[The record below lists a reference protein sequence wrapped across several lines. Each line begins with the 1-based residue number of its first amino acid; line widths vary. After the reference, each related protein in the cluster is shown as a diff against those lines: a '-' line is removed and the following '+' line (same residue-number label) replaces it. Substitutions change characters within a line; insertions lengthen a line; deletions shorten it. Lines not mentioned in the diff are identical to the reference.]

1 VRVVV
6 VGCGRVGA
14 GLATRLDLNGH
25 DVRVVDRDLAAF
37 SRLGSTFSGITV
49 TGMGLDRHVL
59 LEAGMERADALAAVT
74 GSDEVNAVVG
84 RIAARRFRVPRVA
97 ARMYDPRAAEV
108 YRRLGVPTISPV
120 AWGVGRLAELLVLI
134 DVGSIT
140 TLGAGQVD
148 LIEVVVPALLDDR
161 PVGEL
166 EMPGEIRAAAV
177 TRAGRTFVP
186 DGATRLHGGDIVVL
200 AVSGGGT
207 ERLESLLGRRS

>member
-1 VRVVV
+1 M
-6 VGCGRVGA
+6 
-14 GLATRLDLNGH
+14 ATRLDLNGH
-25 DVRVVDRDLAAF
+25 DVRVIDRDPGSLA
-37 SRLGSTFSGITV
+37 RLGPTFSGSTV
-49 TGMGLDRHVL
+49 IGMGLDRDVL
-59 LEAGMERADALAAVT
+59 VEAGIERVDALAAVT

-84 RIAARRFRVPRVA
+84 RVAARRFGVPRVA

-120 AWGVGRLAELLVLI
+120 AWGVGRLAELLVLV

-148 LIEVVVPALLDDR
+148 LIEVVVPALLGDR
-161 PVGEL
+161 PIGEL
-166 EMPGEIRAAAV
+166 EMAGEIRAAAV

-186 DGATRLHGGDIVVL
+186 DSATRLHGDDIVVL
-200 AVSGGGT
+200 AVSGGGA